1 MRPVLALLICLTAL
15 GSGCA
20 ARQDQPAARQDQP
33 AAPQVVT
40 TTRCARPAAPV
51 LPRLRGD
58 LPLDHPVNVEAMLT
72 RDARQRHY
80 VNGLK
85 DALGCYDAQ
94 VGKGDASGY

>member
-20 ARQDQPAARQDQP
+20 ARQEQPAP
-33 AAPQVVT
+33 TPVVVAA
-40 TTRCARPAAPV
+40 TRCARPAAPV

-72 RDARQRHY
+72 RDTRQRRY
-80 VNGLK
+80 TNGLL
-85 DALGCYDAQ
+85 DALDCYDAQ
-94 VGKGDASGY
+94 VGAASD

>member
-20 ARQDQPAARQDQP
+20 AKQDQPAP
-33 AAPQVVT
+33 APQVVT

-51 LPRLRGD
+51 LPKLRGD

-72 RDARQRHY
+72 RDTRQRRY
-80 VNGLK
+80 SNGLN
-85 DALGCYDAQ
+85 DALDCYDAQ
-94 VGKGDASGY
+94 VGGASD